1 MITLLITLAIGLLI
15 WLFIWWLIFNNLT
28 NEGRPHC
35 FLSFHR
41 FKTLNNLNEKR
52 YCYCDWDYSIFKH
65 LYLNNSSFMPEA
77 QIQFHFISFLFFICW
92 NIFRNIQKKRNIQA
106 HGLKLVLTRG
116 NEDIEAIRAQ
126 AEREIREAERV
137 NNKVRKNFTKTKVEV
152 SPDLVLLPERN
163 GIIVTYQGKR
173 VYLNKKTGDLC
184 LVDGTKIETDFP
196 KEFSSYLT

>member
-1 MITLLITLAIGLLI
+1 MISLLITLAIGLLI
-15 WLFIWWLIFNNLT
+15 WLFIWWLIFNSLT
-28 NEGRPHC
+28 SKSRPHC

-41 FKTLNNLNEKR
+41 FKTLYNLNEKR
-52 YCYCDWDYSIFKH
+52 YCYCDWDYGIFKH

-77 QIQFHFISFLFFICW
+77 QIQFHFISFLFFIFW

-126 AEREIREAERV
+126 AEKEIREAERV
-137 NNKVRKNFTKTKVEV
+137 NNKVRKNLTKTKVEI

-163 GIIVTYQGKR
+163 GIIVTYQGKLAPICYNR
-173 VYLNKKTGDLC
+173 
-184 LVDGTKIETDFP
+184 
-196 KEFSSYLT
+196 